1 MSERLV
7 AAKVGTDRRTIQRI
21 KAKCTINTRKCQTV
35 PKYNE
40 SQQKRAKTNCRKVYR
55 DSLHKQL
62 IIDDET
68 YVECDPEDISC
79 QKFYNFIDKS
89 QVPDKVR
96 FKRKQNFA
104 KRHFVWQAIDES
116 GHVSE
121 PYINLGTMNA
131 ECLCKRLLLFIK
143 KYHSINNVLF

>member
-1 MSERLV
+1 M
-7 AAKVGTDRRTIQRI
+7 K
-21 KAKCTINTRKCQTV
+21 
-35 PKYNE
+35 
-40 SQQKRAKTNCRKVYR
+40 
-55 DSLHKQL
+55 
-62 IIDDET
+62 IDDET

-104 KRHFVWQAIDES
+104 KRHLVWQAIDES

-121 PYINLGTMNA
+121 PYIKLGTMNA
-131 ECLCKRLLLFIK
+131 EEYKKECLRNRLIK
-143 KYHSINNVLF
+143 KYLKIGRAHV